1 MLKVHRLILLGAL
14 LFLASC
20 QSPPRRTCQATQAKR
35 EVIIAAIF
43 YHVGYKQGYIRGCKT
58 CHQQAVADC
67 NCPLDPNITIDP
79 NLIMVY

>member
-1 MLKVHRLILLGAL
+1 MQLRAILLGAL

-20 QSPPRRTCQATQAKR
+20 QSPPRVTEK
-35 EVIIAAIF
+35 EKIIALIF

-58 CHQQAVADC
+58 CHQQAVTDC
-67 NCPLDPNITIDP
+67 NCPLDPNIAIDP